1 MIDAASFTTKFLIKL
16 FKASNQGRV
25 KLVIIKSILY
35 FNDLFF
41 LKLRMVMIG
50 RRIQIGVQYSVNIIK
65 VDNTILNFS
74 YNLTMCVC
82 VILKNFGAA

>member
-74 YNLTMCVC
+74 YNL
-82 VILKNFGAA
+82 